1 VIITQSLN
9 DLYQS
14 ASGEAIANNSNNVII
29 LRQNAE
35 AIAGLKKSG
44 RFNIGEYGYEQLN
57 SLHTEPGQY
66 SDVMFRSGSAWGV
79 GRFVVERFSQLL
91 YSTSPKEVAALKALR
106 ESGMSIA
113 EAINHY
119 IAMERG
125 EPSPARTSVARS
137 AARGEGGAVGRT
149 ATGR

>member
-1 VIITQSLN
+1 
-9 DLYQS
+9 
-14 ASGEAIANNSNNVII
+14 
-29 LRQNAE
+29 
-35 AIAGLKKSG
+35 
-44 RFNIGEYGYEQLN
+44 
-57 SLHTEPGQY
+57 
-66 SDVMFRSGSAWGV
+66 
-79 GRFVVERFSQLL
+79 LL

-125 EPSPARTSVARS
+125 EPAPARVSGAKS
-137 AARGEGGAVGRT
+137 AARGGGGDLGRA